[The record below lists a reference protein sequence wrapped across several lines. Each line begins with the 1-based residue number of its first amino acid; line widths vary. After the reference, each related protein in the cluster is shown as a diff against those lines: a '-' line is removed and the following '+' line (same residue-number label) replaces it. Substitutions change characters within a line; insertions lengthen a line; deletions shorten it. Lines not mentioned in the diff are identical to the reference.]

1 MYIKH
6 WIKLLII
13 IIPSICSALQTK
25 SVLENQKVNAEVG
38 VNELN
43 RIVIDNDRIM
53 QAFGVAGKFTIE
65 TEEQTGQIFV
75 TPNSTGQMYL
85 NLLTEK
91 GHTIDLELTSSQI
104 TPQTI
109 LLKLNALRKTGSQI
123 QHTSSNQNQVIELM
137 IAMAGGKSQK
147 GFTTEYAQTTIKNR
161 KDLKVQLIAK
171 YLGSDLVGEIYTLT
185 NLTAQPLIVNEKD
198 FLLEPTILAIAL
210 ETKELPIKVS
220 VKLFI
225 VKTGAI

>member
-6 WIKLLII
+6 WIKLLIVI
-13 IIPSICSALQTK
+13 VPGVCLALQTK
-25 SVLENQKVNAEVG
+25 SVLENQKVNVDVG

-109 LLKLNALRKTGSQI
+109 LLKLNALKKFSSQI

-137 IAMAGGKSQK
+137 TAMAGGKSQK
-147 GFTTEYAQTTIKNR
+147 GFITEYEQTIIKNR

-171 YLGSDLVGEIYTLT
+171 YLGSGLVGEIYTLT
-185 NLTAQPLIVNEKD
+185 NQTAQPLIVNEKD

-210 ETKELPIKVS
+210 EAKELLTKVP

>member
-1 MYIKH
+1 MHIKH
-6 WIKLLII
+6 LIKLLII
-13 IIPSICSALQTK
+13 VPGVCLALQTR

-43 RIVIDNDRIM
+43 RIVVHHDRIM
-53 QAFGVAGKFTIE
+53 QAFGIAGKFTIE

-109 LLKLNALRKTGSQI
+109 LLKLNALKKPSSQI
-123 QHTSSNQNQVIELM
+123 QHTSSNQKQVIEL
-137 IAMAGGKSQK
+137 ITFMASGKSPK
-147 GFTTEYAQTTIKNR
+147 GFITEYAQTTIKNR
-161 KDLKVQLIAK
+161 QDLKIQLITK

-185 NLTAQPLIVNEKD
+185 NLTAQSLIVNEKD

-210 ETKELPIKVS
+210 ETKELLTKVP

>member
-65 TEEQTGQIFV
+65 
-75 TPNSTGQMYL
+75 
-85 NLLTEK
+85 TEK

>member
-6 WIKLLII
+6 VIKVLLII
-13 IIPSICSALQTK
+13 VPSFCVALQTK
-25 SVLENQKVNAEVG
+25 SVLENQKVNVEVG

-43 RIVIDNDRIM
+43 RIVVDNDRIM

-109 LLKLNALRKTGSQI
+109 LLKLNALKKSSSQI

-137 IAMAGGKSQK
+137 TAMAGGKSQK

-185 NLTAQPLIVNEKD
+185 NQTAQPLIINEKD

-210 ETKELPIKVS
+210 EAKELLTKVP

-225 VKTGAI
+225 VKPGAI